1 MKKINDYEQVLICAV
16 RYALATVDFV
26 EATTDYIAT
35 ELPKLSD
42 ECIAIMI
49 KDIEKNNKA
58 AYRDFLEWS
67 DWNCLKEQLEEEMG
81 KRYG

>member
-1 MKKINDYEQVLICAV
+1 MNENVLICAL
-16 RYALATVDFV
+16 RYAIKMADSAETV
-26 EATTDYIAT
+26 TDYIAE

-42 ECIAIMI
+42 KCIEMML
-49 KDIEKNNKA
+49 KDIEKARLNIP
-58 AYRDFLEWS
+58 YRFGLCEL